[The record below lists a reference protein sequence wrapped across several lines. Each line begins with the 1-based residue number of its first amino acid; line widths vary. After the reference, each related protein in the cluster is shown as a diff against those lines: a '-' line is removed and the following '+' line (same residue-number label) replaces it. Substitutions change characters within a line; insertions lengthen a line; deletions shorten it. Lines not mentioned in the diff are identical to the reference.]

1 MAYNNTKKGEEND
14 VKPDYIAY
22 AVSDVAEDDKKK
34 GVKARWKQIGVV
46 FDNKKGY
53 VNVLLD
59 ALPVNGK
66 MILKAYSLV
75 ESDREKFEQK

>member
-1 MAYNNTKKGEEND
+1 MAYNNNTKKEEDNTT
-14 VKPDYIAY
+14 PDYIAY
-22 AVSDVAEDDKKK
+22 AVSDVTAEDKEK

-75 ESDREKFEQK
+75 ESDKQKYEQK